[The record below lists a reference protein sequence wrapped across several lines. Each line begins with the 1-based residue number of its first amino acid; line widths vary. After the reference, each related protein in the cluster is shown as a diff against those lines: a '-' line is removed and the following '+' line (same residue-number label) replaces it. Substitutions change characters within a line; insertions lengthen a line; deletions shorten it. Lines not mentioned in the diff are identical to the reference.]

1 MLNGSVIRSLAFT
14 SAVLVAVL
22 VRADAAETFPGEAT
36 IRIVVPTGPG
46 GPPDIISRLI
56 ASEMS
61 EARGW
66 RVVIENRPGALST
79 IAMAE
84 VLKQRADALSIF
96 PMSSG
101 SVAMPALLPAKG
113 IRLETEFAPVAE
125 IASGYLVL
133 VTHPSVPA
141 KSVAELVALLRA
153 QPDRL
158 SFSSGGFGTPAH
170 LIGELFKLRTDVR
183 ATHVPYPGSQPRVAD
198 LLNGTTQFAFFNT
211 PAVVDHI
218 ATGRV
223 RALAVTAPT
232 RVAALRDVPT
242 VGEQGF
248 PDLLIADWQ
257 GFVVKNGSPQHAIAQ
272 LNEAVNKALAQ
283 QKIRDALARIGYG
296 PVGGTPREFGELI
309 RSQVAYWGKV
319 VADSGIRVQQ

>member
-1 MLNGSVIRSLAFT
+1 MLKRSVVCSLAVA
-14 SAVLVAVL
+14 SAVLLALL
-22 VRADAAETFPGEAT
+22 VRAQAAESFPGDAA
-36 IRIVVPTGPG
+36 IRIVVPVGPG
-46 GPPDIISRLI
+46 GPPDVISRLI
-56 ASEMS
+56 GREMS

-66 RVVIENRPGALST
+66 RVVIENRPGALTT
-79 IAMAE
+79 IAIAD
-84 VLKQRADALSIF
+84 VLRQRADALSIF

-101 SVAMPALLPAKG
+101 AVAVPALLPEKG

-141 KSVAELVALLRA
+141 KSVAELIALLRA

-170 LIGELFKLRTDVR
+170 LIGELFKLRTGTR

-218 ATGRV
+218 ATGRL

-232 RVAALRDVPT
+232 RVVALRDVPT

-248 PDLLIADWQ
+248 PDLLMADWQ
-257 GFVVKNGSPQHAIAQ
+257 GFVVKNGSPQHAIAL
-272 LNEAVNKALAQ
+272 LNEAVNNALAQ
-283 QKIRDALARIGYG
+283 QRIRAALARIGYE
-296 PVGGTPREFGELI
+296 PVGGTPSEFGELI
-309 RSQVAYWGKV
+309 RSQVAHWGKV
-319 VADSGIRVQQ
+319 VAESGIKVQQ